1 MIVDLVEI
9 TDAIE
14 VFDKHGLRGHNDRNL
29 DTTQI
34 IQILNRLFQPA
45 VKHNSDVIDL
55 VLAVDLTLNWLLC
68 VYDP

>member
-1 MIVDLVEI
+1 MDI

-14 VFDKHGLRGHNDRNL
+14 VFDKHGLRGHTDRNL

-45 VKHNSDVIDL
+45 VKQNADVIDL
-55 VLAVDLTLNWLLC
+55 VHAVDLTLNWLLC

>member
-1 MIVDLVEI
+1 MVEI
-9 TDAIE
+9 SDAIE
-14 VFDKHGLRGHNDRNL
+14 VFDKHGLKGQNDRNL

-45 VKHNSDVIDL
+45 VKHNTDIIDL